1 MTTPTNPPTDALMK
15 TEELIAE
22 AERLDKEA
30 TDGPFTIAK
39 FTNYIGFAIYA
50 GERGCITERWYSQEQ
65 EETYAK
71 EMDANAKLFARS
83 RTLLPELAR
92 RVKVALDAIRNA
104 PHEPECHSRR
114 SRVTPQ
120 GMQRGQCNCWLQSA
134 LDALEGGK

>member
-1 MTTPTNPPTDALMK
+1 MK

-22 AERLDKEA
+22 AEQLDKEA
-30 TDGPFTIAK
+30 TKGPFAVQDPMGPDILSIVANPDVEP
-39 FTNYIGFAIYA
+39 FDWIHVAQIG
-50 GERGCITERWYSQEQ
+50 TEPVEDDTRSFSEH
-65 EETYAK
+65 E
-71 EMDANAKLFARS
+71 ANAQFFARS

>member
-1 MTTPTNPPTDALMK
+1 MTTPTNPQTDAPMK

-30 TDGPFTIAK
+30 THGPWTARVFDDAQTPIYSSDSSNPMIA
-39 FTNYIGFAIYA
+39 TVSV
-50 GERGCITERWYSQEQ
+50 GEGRKHGE
-65 EETYAK
+65 
-71 EMDANAKLFARS
+71 ANSHFIARS